1 MGSLLVLRPL
11 QIGLA
16 TTELEFRWSPFW
28 MQVHGLPIDK
38 MTRAHG
44 EVIGNRIGRLVE
56 VEAPTTGLL
65 LHRNF
70 LRLRVEVDVFKPL
83 LQGFILH
90 RKDSTGPVGERIK
103 VLYKH
108 EKLSEFCY
116 ACGRIGHDNALCKFV
131 SKEEGLNSGY
141 GPEQRTGPTRNLVS
155 LLGQQRRTMPA
166 GQPEVS
172 QPVEHTNGQRVGG
185 VCELD
190 SSAPRELA
198 AYAPVLPDVSQK
210 VGRDATESS
219 PPYDGLPRT
228 PLVIP
233 ESSPVLNLPPHGIE
247 EEHGPSDRITMV
259 PQIASNL
266 GLEDII
272 IRVEELSRSPSP
284 EQYQPNHLLMD
295 ISMSQVFKS
304 LSLKRPIS
312 EDDCSGQLN
321 PKRCKWE
328 SSTGV
333 AAEFRPAEEA
343 KALRI
348 TGRKPKAKAVGRKM
362 GRPKKVLMCEVPVQ
376 HAKIDELP
384 KLSREVTVNVS
395 PLLDEELCSQVA
407 STFPSSANLSESAM
421 HGGEAILSI
430 PLASAEGNDTLV
442 WHHDVRVAIFVKSGY
457 EAVKSAYSM

>member
-28 MQVHGLPIDK
+28 VQVHGLPIDK

-44 EVIGNRIGRLVE
+44 KVIGNRIGRLVE
-56 VEAPTTGLL
+56 MEAPLL
-65 LHRNF
+65 
-70 LRLRVEVDVFKPL
+70 ED
-83 LQGFILH
+83 
-90 RKDSTGPVGERIK
+90 
-103 VLYKH
+103 
-108 EKLSEFCY
+108 
-116 ACGRIGHDNALCKFV
+116 
-131 SKEEGLNSGY
+131 GLNSGY
-141 GPEQRTGPTRNLVS
+141 GPEQRTGPARNLVS
-155 LLGQQRRTMPA
+155 LLGQQRRSMPA
-166 GQPEVS
+166 GQPKVS
-172 QPVEHTNGQRVGG
+172 QPEEHTIGQRVGG

-190 SSAPRELA
+190 SSALRELA
-198 AYAPVLPDVSQK
+198 AHAPVLLDVSQK

-219 PPYDGLPRT
+219 SPYDGLPRT
-228 PLVIP
+228 PLVIL
-233 ESSPVLNLPPHGIE
+233 ESSPVVNLPPHGIE
-247 EEHGPSDRITMV
+247 EEHGPSDRITTV
-259 PQIASNL
+259 PQIASNF
-266 GLEDII
+266 GLEDISEVPCAGRLEAGPKSSYFVTEPTEESPTVLQPI
-272 IRVEELSRSPSP
+272 VTTHQSVIRVEELSRSPSP

-333 AAEFRPAEEA
+333 AAEFRPVEEA

-348 TGRKPKAKAVGRKM
+348 MGRKPKAKAVGRKV

-376 HAKIDELP
+376 HVEIDELSR
-384 KLSREVTVNVS
+384 LSREVTVNVS

-407 STFPSSANLSESAM
+407 STFPSSVNLSESAM
-421 HGGEAILSI
+421 HG
-430 PLASAEGNDTLV
+430 
-442 WHHDVRVAIFVKSGY
+442 
-457 EAVKSAYSM
+457 

>member
-1 MGSLLVLRPL
+1 MDSFDLLEGSDECEDVSHCCLVGKVLAPKLLNRPAVSNILRGAWKTRRGVSITSWNDNIFLFQFEDVEDRQRILDESPWSVMGSLLVLRPL

-28 MQVHGLPIDK
+28 VQVHGLPIDK

-83 LQGFILH
+83 LQGFILY
-90 RKDSTGPVGERIK
+90 RKDNIGPVGGQIEFGIWTRAK
-103 VLYKH
+103 NWSC
-108 EKLSEFCY
+108 EKFGLSFGSTAAVY
-116 ACGRIGHDNALCKFV
+116 AGKTTGAGNKTLHFSTLSGRG
-131 SKEEGLNSGY
+131 
-141 GPEQRTGPTRNLVS
+141 
-155 LLGQQRRTMPA
+155 
-166 GQPEVS
+166 
-172 QPVEHTNGQRVGG
+172 
-185 VCELD
+185 
-190 SSAPRELA
+190 
-198 AYAPVLPDVSQK
+198 
-210 VGRDATESS
+210 ATESS

-233 ESSPVLNLPPHGIE
+233 ESSPVVNLPPHGIE
-247 EEHGPSDRITMV
+247 EEHGPSGRITTV

-266 GLEDII
+266 GLEDISEVPCAGQLEAGPKSSYFVTEPTEESPTVLQPI
-272 IRVEELSRSPSP
+272 VTTHQSVIRVEELSRSPSP

-328 SSTGV
+328 SSTGLPQQ
-333 AAEFRPAEEA
+333 RPERS
-343 KALRI
+343 KGF
-348 TGRKPKAKAVGRKM
+348 THYG
-362 GRPKKVLMCEVPVQ
+362 
-376 HAKIDELP
+376 
-384 KLSREVTVNVS
+384 S
-395 PLLDEELCSQVA
+395 
-407 STFPSSANLSESAM
+407 
-421 HGGEAILSI
+421 
-430 PLASAEGNDTLV
+430 
-442 WHHDVRVAIFVKSGY
+442 
-457 EAVKSAYSM
+457 